1 MGIDVVKL
9 PKNKKMS
16 TKDRVV
22 LITGG
27 GSGIGRATAIK
38 FSEAGYK
45 CAVADINKVGAEQ
58 TVKELKNAGIAIEVD
73 VTDAQSVE
81 KMIDTT
87 VQTYGRIDCA
97 FNNAG
102 VEGVREKTENYPE
115 EAFDRVLNT
124 NLKGMWLCIKYEVK
138 QMMKQELVINDPE
151 KWKNKPDLSRFQ
163 GSRGNIV
170 NTSSTAG
177 LGAMPEFVPYCASK
191 WAVLGM
197 TQSIA
202 KEYAKDG
209 IRINAV
215 CPATTDT
222 PMRSRFKEQWP
233 EWQSQTDGCYPV
245 GRVATPE
252 EIAEAVYWFCGDTCP
267 FVTGEYLKVAGGL

>member
-1 MGIDVVKL
+1 
-9 PKNKKMS
+9 
-16 TKDRVV
+16 
-22 LITGG
+22 
-27 GSGIGRATAIK
+27 
-38 FSEAGYK
+38 
-45 CAVADINKVGAEQ
+45 
-58 TVKELKNAGIAIEVD
+58 
-73 VTDAQSVE
+73 
-81 KMIDTT
+81 
-87 VQTYGRIDCA
+87 
-97 FNNAG
+97 
-102 VEGVREKTENYPE
+102 
-115 EAFDRVLNT
+115 
-124 NLKGMWLCIKYEVK
+124 
-138 QMMKQELVINDPE
+138 MKQDLVINDPE

-163 GSRGNIV
+163 GTRGNIV

-177 LGAMPEFVPYCASK
+177 LGGFSEFAPYCASK

-252 EIAEAVYWFCGDTCP
+252 EIAEAVYWLCGDTCP

>member
-1 MGIDVVKL
+1 MNHGLDLYFHYLEKIFEGGTQDL
-9 PKNKKMS
+9 P
-16 TKDRVV
+16 R
-22 LITGG
+22 GG
-27 GSGIGRATAIK
+27 
-38 FSEAGYK
+38 
-45 CAVADINKVGAEQ
+45 NH
-58 TVKELKNAGIAIEVD
+58 
-73 VTDAQSVE
+73 
-81 KMIDTT
+81 
-87 VQTYGRIDCA
+87 
-97 FNNAG
+97 
-102 VEGVREKTENYPE
+102 
-115 EAFDRVLNT
+115 
-124 NLKGMWLCIKYEVK
+124 
-138 QMMKQELVINDPE
+138 PE

-252 EIAEAVYWFCGDTCP
+252 EIAAANDDVLDF
-267 FVTGEYLKVAGGL
+267 LNQAS